1 MLLNRLMAL
10 QSHRCLTGPNKS
22 NGTERRGLW
31 REAAHVSSART
42 IFCPHG
48 EPATGPTLLLKN
60 SERSLWWLT
69 LLDRF
74 DLDDHFKPLQ
84 GATARGLLH
93 ALLATPQQSLY
104 PTLSYLSSWSLNW
117 VS

>member
-1 MLLNRLMAL
+1 
-10 QSHRCLTGPNKS
+10 
-22 NGTERRGLW
+22 
-31 REAAHVSSART
+31 
-42 IFCPHG
+42 
-48 EPATGPTLLLKN
+48 
-60 SERSLWWLT
+60 LWWLT

-104 PTLSYLSSWSLNW
+104 PTLS
-117 VS
+117 